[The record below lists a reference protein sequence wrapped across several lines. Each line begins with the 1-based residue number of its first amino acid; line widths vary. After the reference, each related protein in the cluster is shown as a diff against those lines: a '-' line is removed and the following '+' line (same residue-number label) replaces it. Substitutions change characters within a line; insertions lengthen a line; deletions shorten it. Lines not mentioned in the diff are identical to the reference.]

1 MKNMKIL
8 FVLLLVL
15 GFAFSALSVSSYST
29 SASSFKPGSRG
40 IISVVISNPTSSSAL
55 VSGIEVDTTNPPEIT
70 TGNSQFIG
78 DLEVGGSSTVS
89 IPFTVTPNARSG
101 IYTVQLD
108 ISGISDRPGSISGGF
123 EAFSRKVSIPITIV
137 NAPIFT
143 ISTDNPT
150 ISDIETL
157 NLSIVN
163 NGGLATNVRISTPY
177 SDSPVLSVVDQVYVQ
192 SISSSSSVPITLDSR
207 SINDGPTNV
216 KFYIEYNDE
225 LGISHADNYSIRL
238 AVKKQKLDVL
248 FTQTSSILT
257 RKESLLSL
265 GIRNVGSVPLKD
277 VRLVFTNSS
286 IRLKDSNELK
296 FGDVAPLSTAGV
308 SNVALVDLPP
318 GLNHV
323 SATLSWV
330 EKDVQKETTIDV
342 PLTITSDADVGV
354 YLEAKPSPLVAGS
367 EHTVSVLVSNI
378 GSYPIDN
385 VEVSFAS
392 DSLTPFDISPN
403 QYIGYLN
410 ADDFSTVQFKIRVKP
425 LSEGQ
430 YPVNIKISYRDR
442 SGEWKVKEISRDV
455 FVTAPKQSGNPVVEV
470 ILLLVVIAAGVWYFK
485 FRKKPERA

>member
-192 SISSSSSVPITLDSR
+192 SISSSSSVPITLDFSYFVE
-207 SINDGPTNV
+207 SI
-216 KFYIEYNDE
+216 
-225 LGISHADNYSIRL
+225 SW
-238 AVKKQKLDVL
+238 
-248 FTQTSSILT
+248 
-257 RKESLLSL
+257 
-265 GIRNVGSVPLKD
+265 
-277 VRLVFTNSS
+277 
-286 IRLKDSNELK
+286 
-296 FGDVAPLSTAGV
+296 
-308 SNVALVDLPP
+308 
-318 GLNHV
+318 
-323 SATLSWV
+323 TL
-330 EKDVQKETTIDV
+330 
-342 PLTITSDADVGV
+342 
-354 YLEAKPSPLVAGS
+354 
-367 EHTVSVLVSNI
+367 
-378 GSYPIDN
+378 
-385 VEVSFAS
+385 
-392 DSLTPFDISPN
+392 
-403 QYIGYLN
+403 
-410 ADDFSTVQFKIRVKP
+410 
-425 LSEGQ
+425 
-430 YPVNIKISYRDR
+430 
-442 SGEWKVKEISRDV
+442 
-455 FVTAPKQSGNPVVEV
+455 
-470 ILLLVVIAAGVWYFK
+470 
-485 FRKKPERA
+485 RA